1 MEVVK
6 AVVMVPR
13 EMRTPPSITT
23 GWKPKRLDSTDA
35 RGAVDELKGVGFA
48 DIRVG
53 VEKLN
58 LRLSIYCSRLDLISN
73 PHTPT
78 ARALHQW

>member
-48 DIRVG
+48 YYLQQRGQKGSVT
-53 VEKLN
+53 
-58 LRLSIYCSRLDLISN
+58 
-73 PHTPT
+73 H
-78 ARALHQW
+78 